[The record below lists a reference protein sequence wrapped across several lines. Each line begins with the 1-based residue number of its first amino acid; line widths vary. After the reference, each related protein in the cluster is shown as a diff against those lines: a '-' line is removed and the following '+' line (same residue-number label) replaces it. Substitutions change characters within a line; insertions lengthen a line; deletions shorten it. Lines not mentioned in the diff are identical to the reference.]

1 MLVLLPPLA
10 PNKVWK
16 LILGCCL
23 SQRGPYMVLTIH
35 TFLIFLY
42 PYSTSRPFRSDKGLF
57 TIHRTPLKSKVIVFL
72 QPGLHPSESPPCIYI
87 YPVYIY
93 IYTLIWTIHMLF
105 ILLHLNHVQ
114 HFLNLFYKVSL
125 TYFSGICLTSVIG
138 STKGGAI
145 PLRTFFNQWKLQ
157 QISLSLKHEIKRASS
172 IFLPFCIPYV
182 RISGEMW
189 LSTHALAKTLKRKTA
204 KYNMFAHQDPCSH
217 SEFFTVHRKWNW
229 KTYCLRHASKK
240 NNTQGFRIPRLYK
253 SNTDHHVG
261 LHECYLWLNYLI
273 MQYFLNFLIKI
284 HKKFANIHCHY
295 VEVSYQLT
303 C

>member
-1 MLVLLPPLA
+1 M
-10 PNKVWK
+10 
-16 LILGCCL
+16 
-23 SQRGPYMVLTIH
+23 
-35 TFLIFLY
+35 
-42 PYSTSRPFRSDKGLF
+42 
-57 TIHRTPLKSKVIVFL
+57 FL

-138 STKGGAI
+138 STKGDAI

-157 QISLSLKHEIKRASS
+157 QISLSLNHEIKRASS

-189 LSTHALAKTLKRKTA
+189 LSTHALAKTLKRKTHNSKIQHVCPSRPVQSQWILHSA
-204 KYNMFAHQDPCSH
+204 QKVKLKNVLFAS
-217 SEFFTVHRKWNW
+217 
-229 KTYCLRHASKK
+229 
-240 NNTQGFRIPRLYK
+240 RI
-253 SNTDHHVG
+253 
-261 LHECYLWLNYLI
+261 
-273 MQYFLNFLIKI
+273 
-284 HKKFANIHCHY
+284 
-295 VEVSYQLT
+295 
-303 C
+303 